1 MSGARNRF
9 DIGALMKARKEA
21 KGQHAVIEAKIVE
34 KKRELKT
41 KRIKLQRLDS
51 KVSFQVLEKGFEQL
65 LI

>member
-34 KKRELKT
+34 TKRDLKT

-51 KVSFQVLEKGFEQL
+51 KVSFQVLEKSFEQL

>member
-51 KVSFQVLEKGFEQL
+51 KVSFQVLEKDFEQL

>member
-9 DIGALMKARKEA
+9 DIGALMKTRKEA

>member
-1 MSGARNRF
+1 MSGARKRF

-21 KGQHAVIEAKIVE
+21 KGEHAVIEVKIVE

-51 KVSFQVLEKGFEQL
+51 KVSFHGS
-65 LI
+65 

>member
-41 KRIKLQRLDS
+41 KRIKLQRLDA

>member
-65 LI
+65 LL

>member
-1 MSGARNRF
+1 MSDCVF
-9 DIGALMKARKEA
+9 P

>member
-34 KKRELKT
+34 KKR
-41 KRIKLQRLDS
+41 IKLQRLDS